1 MARSGSVAWYR
12 NHFEPIV
19 IGSKF
24 RDAQI
29 VSHESLQHH
38 AQGEIKARTPSM
50 PSVRAS
56 QEERDA
62 RKIVGLNNERVTNVT
77 STDFPGH
84 YPGEDH
90 SWDLDEFKNTF
101 NVEFHK
107 LQPLDASFSLI
118 GIDASIANAFRRIL
132 LAEIPT
138 LAIEYVFVHNNTSI
152 VQDEVLSHRLGL
164 IPLTGNPAGLRW
176 LRQYRKP
183 TDEDPDGTGVQDNN
197 TVVMKLKV
205 ECTKADNYDDLT
217 KKGEDDPRLLYKHA
231 HVYAKDLEFVIS
243 GRQDTVFSG
252 EANAIRSVHPDIL
265 LAKMRPGQCIDM
277 EIHCIKGI
285 GADHAKFSPVATASY
300 RLLPT
305 ITITKPILG
314 DDARKFARCFPRGV
328 IGFEEVSLEEA
339 GREGSGYEGHEGEK
353 KAVVRNTFK
362 DTVSRECLR
371 HPEFQEKVKLG
382 RVRDHFI
389 FMVESTGQY
398 RSDELFLESVKILKE
413 KCATMKRG
421 LANIIR

>member
-1 MARSGSVAWYR
+1 
-12 NHFEPIV
+12 
-19 IGSKF
+19 
-24 RDAQI
+24 
-29 VSHESLQHH
+29 
-38 AQGEIKARTPSM
+38 M

-56 QEERDA
+56 QEDRDA
-62 RKIVGLNNERVTNVT
+62 RKIVGVNAETVTNVT

-90 SWDLDEFKNTF
+90 EWDLDEFRNTF
-101 NVEFHK
+101 NVQFHK
-107 LQPLDASFSLI
+107 LHTLDASFSLI
-118 GIDASIANAFRRIL
+118 GVDASIANAFRRIL

-152 VQDEVLSHRLGL
+152 VQDEVLAQRLGL
-164 IPLTGNPAGLRW
+164 IPLTGNLAGLRW

-183 TDEDPDGTGVQDNN
+183 TDEDPDGSGVQDNN
-197 TVVMKLKV
+197 TIVMKLNV
-205 ECTKADNYDDLT
+205 ECTKADNYDELN

-243 GRQDTVFSG
+243 GRQDTFFSG

-265 LAKMRPGQCIDM
+265 LAKMRPGQCLDM
-277 EIHCIKGI
+277 ELHCIKGI

-305 ITITKPILG
+305 ITITKPIFG
-314 DDARKFARCFPRGV
+314 HEARKFARCFPKGV
-328 IGFEEVSLEEA
+328 IGLEEVTTEEA
-339 GREGSGYEGHEGEK
+339 QKNGSGYEGQEGEK

-371 HPEFQEKVKLG
+371 HPEFEGKVKLG

-398 RSDELFLESVKILKE
+398 QSDELFLESVRILKE

-421 LANIIR
+421 LATILR

>member
-1 MARSGSVAWYR
+1 
-12 NHFEPIV
+12 
-19 IGSKF
+19 
-24 RDAQI
+24 
-29 VSHESLQHH
+29 
-38 AQGEIKARTPSM
+38 M
-50 PSVRAS
+50 PSVVAS
-56 QEERDA
+56 RETRDA
-62 RKIVGLNNERVTNVT
+62 RKIVGVNAETVTNVT

-90 SWDLDEFKNTF
+90 EWDVEEFKNNLT
-101 NVEFHK
+101 VQFHK
-107 LQPLDASFSLI
+107 LHPHDASFSLI

-152 VQDEVLSHRLGL
+152 VQDEVLAHRLGL

-183 TDEDPDGTGVQDNN
+183 TDEDPEGTGVADNN
-197 TVVMKLKV
+197 TIVMKLQI
-205 ECTKADNYDDLT
+205 ECTKADNFDELI
-217 KKGEDDPRLLYKHA
+217 KKGEDDPTKIYKNA
-231 HVYAKDLEFVIS
+231 HVYAKDLEFVLS
-243 GRQDTVFSG
+243 GRQSMFFDG
-252 EANAIRSVHPDIL
+252 EANAVRSVHPDIL
-265 LAKMRPGQCIDM
+265 LAKMRPGQCINM
-277 EIHCIKGI
+277 EMHCVKGV

-305 ITITKPILG
+305 INITKPILG
-314 DDARKFARCFPRGV
+314 SDARKFARCFPKGV
-328 IGFEEVSLEEA
+328 IGLEEVSAEEA
-339 GREGSGYEGHEGEK
+339 GKEGSGYEGHEGEK
-353 KAVVRNTFK
+353 KAVVKNTFK

-371 HPEFQEKVKLG
+371 HPEFEGKVKLG

-398 RSDELFLESVKILKE
+398 PSDEMFLESVKILKE

-421 LANIIR
+421 LSNILR